1 MEGWALLPCGEEIL
15 LKAHASSHA
24 HGHQE
29 AKAQEV
35 GEAPPAPGPL
45 ELWIPVGKSNK
56 YNTYLHAARWLWG
69 NEKGNQSWRCMLV
82 CPSTVAIFQVLQ
94 RKHTCFVY
102 VACDFES
109 LLGEPQTHIFPWTLR
124 YIQVGLGRAKLSHG
138 LADQRGPGSCPACTH
153 PGARKTGLQTP
164 KATRRKSPAI

>member
-45 ELWIPVGKSNK
+45 EALN
-56 YNTYLHAARWLWG
+56 
-69 NEKGNQSWRCMLV
+69 
-82 CPSTVAIFQVLQ
+82 PS
-94 RKHTCFVY
+94 RKK
-102 VACDFES
+102 
-109 LLGEPQTHIFPWTLR
+109 Q
-124 YIQVGLGRAKLSHG
+124 
-138 LADQRGPGSCPACTH
+138 
-153 PGARKTGLQTP
+153 
-164 KATRRKSPAI
+164 